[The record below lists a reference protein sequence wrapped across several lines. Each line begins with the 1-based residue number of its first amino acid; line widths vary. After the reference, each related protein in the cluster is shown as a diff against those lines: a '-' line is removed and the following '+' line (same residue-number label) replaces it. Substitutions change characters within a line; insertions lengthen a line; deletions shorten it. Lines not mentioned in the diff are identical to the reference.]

1 MKKSKILITL
11 LLSIILSCSNPLEQK
26 KDETTDIKKDT
37 SVSQK
42 EIEKH
47 NKNALETQSA
57 AARCLHG
64 DGSAGPPRARA
75 SPGPGAAPSVSWDRP
90 R

>member
-26 KDETTDIKKDT
+26 KDETTDNKKDI
-37 SVSQK
+37 SISQK

-47 NKNALETQSA
+47 NKNE
-57 AARCLHG
+57 
-64 DGSAGPPRARA
+64 
-75 SPGPGAAPSVSWDRP
+75 W
-90 R
+90 